1 MSSLDTIDSSLTTR
15 KSTRWHNF
23 SLDENQDDHNLPS
36 TTKSSKQTM
45 AFITDQTVLKSRR
58 GAPIRFT
65 PGTYG
70 GNKGKGKKKGSGYG
84 YIDNQPPS
92 NLDIKRYVIVDMIG
106 VGKVLHHAMVSRTS
120 YRRCGWVNKQA
131 PGASFEER
139 LMKQHPQIEDA
150 IEELCRTLAR
160 VHELENHM
168 KNSDD
173 SMMLFI
179 WAKYYEA
186 AVRQS
191 KRIEPNDW
199 AGLL

>member
-1 MSSLDTIDSSLTTR
+1 
-15 KSTRWHNF
+15 
-23 SLDENQDDHNLPS
+23 
-36 TTKSSKQTM
+36 M

-65 PGTYG
+65 RGTYG

-92 NLDIKRYVIVDMIG
+92 NLDVKQYVIVDMNG
-106 VGKVLHHAMVSRTS
+106 DGKVLHHAMVSRTS
-120 YRRCGWVNKQA
+120 YRRCDWVNKQA

-199 AGLL
+199 IVVK